1 MKKTGPSNLAASVHQ
16 RLLNLAHSKKED
28 FQQVLLRYALERFL
42 YRLSRHRSGRNF
54 ILKGAFLF
62 EIWGSH
68 AYRRTRDADF
78 LGFGDPSPERI
89 REIFSSICQR
99 PVRPD
104 GMEFDSETVRA
115 EEIREDN
122 VYGGIRIRLK
132 GYLGSARVRLQFDV
146 GFGDEV
152 IPEPEYKVFP
162 ILLPFPAPR
171 LKVYSRESFVAEKF
185 QAIVVLGMMNSRMK
199 DYYDLFQLSQLFN
212 FSGKTLVRAISVTFK
227 KRFTPIPLETPLG
240 LSSDFSE
247 DHFKKRMWDAFLN
260 RIGHPGPHVKL
271 ERVVETLRDFLMP
284 PALAAANKK
293 SFNSVWRSGSPWR
306 KAPRRVSKDS
316 RYQRKKS

>member
-1 MKKTGPSNLAASVHQ
+1 MKKEKPSNLAASVHQ
-16 RLLNLAHSKKED
+16 RLLNLAHIRKED
-28 FQQVLLRYALERFL
+28 FQQVLVRYALERFL

-68 AYRRTRDADF
+68 TYRQTRDADF
-78 LGFGDPSPERI
+78 LGFGEPSPERI
-89 REIFSSICQR
+89 RNIFSSICQQ
-99 PVRPD
+99 PAKPD
-104 GMEFDSETVRA
+104 GMDFDPKTVRA
-115 EEIREDN
+115 EEIRQDN
-122 VYGGIRIRLK
+122 IYGGIRIRLT
-132 GYLGSARVRLQFDV
+132 GYLGSARVCLQFDA

-152 IPEPEYKVFP
+152 LPEPEYKVFP
-162 ILLPFPAPR
+162 TLLPFPAPR

-199 DYYDLFQLSQLFN
+199 DYYNLFQLSQFSN
-212 FSGKTLVRAISVTFK
+212 FSGKTLVRAISATFK
-227 KRFTPIPLETPLG
+227 NRSTSLPNEKPLG

-247 DHFKKRMWDAFLN
+247 DPFKQRMWNAFLN

-271 ERVVETLRDFLMP
+271 GRVVETLRDFLMP

-293 SFNSVWRSGSPWR
+293 SFNGIWRPRGPWW
-306 KAPRRVSKDS
+306 KLSK
-316 RYQRKKS
+316 RLGKNGQY